1 MTRLGIK
8 RLLIQLSGAG
18 VVIGILLIAIIGKF
32 CRFWKILKKKKNIN
46 GTEVYKGHCL
56 LVKVG
61 FGVRMRVWPG
71 VRVVMELGLGSGSRL
86 GVELGLGLRLKK

>member
-1 MTRLGIK
+1 MNSTLW
-8 RLLIQLSGAG
+8 AG

-32 CRFWKILKKKKNIN
+32 CRFWKILKKQNIN

-71 VRVVMELGLGSGSRL
+71 VRVVLELGLGSGSRQ
-86 GVELGLGLRLKK
+86 GVELGLG